1 MNQNYTLTMFQI
13 ISLSIVVLLLGAC
26 SENDKSQTTKLPISQ
41 QASQIPKDMVLIP
54 AGDFI
59 MGSDDIDA
67 SGKSEEFGFNEPWFL
82 NEHPQRKVY
91 LDAFYIDKYE
101 ATNGDYKTFLQA
113 TGRYSE
119 KEVSDIIKK
128 FGLGNEKD
136 PLRNVTWHDANSF
149 CKAIGKRLPTEAEW
163 EKAARGEKG
172 LEFPWSN
179 EWNPDYLNAGGEEID
194 VMPVGS
200 YEKGKSPYGVYD
212 MAGNVMEWVEDW
224 YEAYPG
230 AKYISPRYGKK
241 RKVVRGGGWG
251 GIGHY
256 VIPHFFRMAY
266 RYNYPAD
273 KAFNDIGFR
282 CARDVDPEP

>member
-1 MNQNYTLTMFQI
+1 MKNTLPF
-13 ISLSIVVLLLGAC
+13 ISLSIAILLLGAC
-26 SENDKSQTTKLPISQ
+26 SEDGKSPATNQPTPQQTSQ
-41 QASQIPKDMVLIP
+41 APEGMVLIP
-54 AGDFI
+54 AGNFI
-59 MGSDDIDA
+59 MGSDNVDA

-82 NEHPQRKVY
+82 NEHPQRKIN
-91 LDAFYIDKYE
+91 LHAFYIDKYE
-101 ATNGDYKTFLQA
+101 ATNGDYKKFLEA
-113 TGRYSE
+113 TGRYS
-119 KEVSDIIKK
+119 KEEISEIIKK
-128 FGLGNEKD
+128 FKLGNEKD
-136 PLRNVTWHDANSF
+136 PLRTVTWHDANSF

-163 EKAARGEKG
+163 EKAARGENG
-172 LEFPWSN
+172 FEFPWGN
-179 EWNPDYLNAGGEEID
+179 EWNPDYLNAGGEEVD

-224 YEAYPG
+224 YEAYPD
-230 AKYISPRYGKK
+230 AKYVSPRYGKK

-282 CARDVDPEP
+282 CARDADPEP